1 MAYSIKSLHE
11 VVPMGKKRVR
21 KKGAHLLPKISRG
34 IPTNAK
40 LICSDNS
47 GGKILK
53 VIAVI
58 GYKGRLNRIP
68 SAGVGSMVVVS
79 VVKGTPEMRRQIV
92 RAIVVRQR
100 KPYRRADGR
109 WIQFEDNAAVIT
121 NPLGDPKGSEIRGAV
136 AKEAAER
143 WPRLA
148 SVASMVV

>member
-1 MAYSIKSLHE
+1 
-11 VVPMGKKRVR
+11 MGKKRVR
-21 KKGAHLLPKISRG
+21 KKGAHLLPRISKG
-34 IPTNAK
+34 IPTNCR
-40 LICSDNS
+40 LLCSDNS

-53 VIAVI
+53 VIALV
-58 GYKGRLNRIP
+58 GYKGRLNRLP

-79 VVKGTPEMRRQIV
+79 VIKGTPEMRRQIV
-92 RAIVVRQR
+92 RAIIIRQR
-100 KPYRRADGR
+100 KLFLRSDGR

-121 NPLGDPKGSEIRGAV
+121 SPVGEPKGSEIRGAV

>member
-1 MAYSIKSLHE
+1 
-11 VVPMGKKRVR
+11 MGKRRVR
-21 KKGAHLLPKISRG
+21 KKGAHLLPKISKG
-34 IPTNAK
+34 IPTNCK

-53 VIAVI
+53 VIAVV

-68 SAGVGSMVVVS
+68 SAHVGSMIVAS

-100 KPYRRADGR
+100 KPFHRSDGR

-121 NPLGDPKGSEIRGAV
+121 SPLGDPKGSEIRG
-136 AKEAAER
+136 EE
-143 WPRLA
+143 
-148 SVASMVV
+148 

>member
-1 MAYSIKSLHE
+1 
-11 VVPMGKKRVR
+11 MGKRRVR
-21 KKGAHLLPKISRG
+21 KKGAHILPRISRG
-34 IPTNAK
+34 IPTNCR

-47 GGKILK
+47 GGKILR

-68 SAGVGSMVVVS
+68 SAGVGSMIVAAVQ
-79 VVKGTPEMRRQIV
+79 KGTPEMRRQIV
-92 RAIVVRQR
+92 RAIIIRQR
-100 KPYRRADGR
+100 KPFRRPDGH
-109 WIQFEDNAAVIT
+109 WLQFEDNAAVIT

>member
-1 MAYSIKSLHE
+1 
-11 VVPMGKKRVR
+11 MGKRRVR
-21 KKGAHLLPKISRG
+21 KKGAHLLPRISKG
-34 IPTNAK
+34 VLTNTR

-58 GYKGRLNRIP
+58 GYKGRLNRLP
-68 SAGVGSMVVVS
+68 NANVGSMIVAS

-92 RAIVVRQR
+92 RAIIIRQR
-100 KPYRRADGR
+100 KPYKRADGR

-121 NPLGDPKGSEIRGAV
+121 SPLGDPKGSEIRGVV